1 MTNKTR
7 RLITTV
13 LLVFLLAVSSAEG
26 ARIEGVLFDDTVQID
41 QTRFYLQGTAL
52 LRYMVVLK
60 GYVGA
65 FYLPENID
73 PRRALEDVPRHLV
86 LEYFHAISAVQ
97 FAKATRVTI
106 AENLTA
112 EERRRLAPAIDR
124 LADAYRDVSPKDRYA
139 LTYFPGQGTRLSLND
154 KTLTVIPGADFSRAV
169 FSIWIG
175 PHPIDRSF
183 RDRVLGIDGR

>member
-1 MTNKTR
+1 MTNKSR
-7 RLITTV
+7 RRITTV
-13 LLVFLLAVSSAEG
+13 LLVFSLAVLPADG
-26 ARIEGVLFDDTVQID
+26 AQIEGVLFDDTVQID

-52 LRYMVVLK
+52 LRYLVVFK

-73 PRRALEDVPRHLV
+73 PRRALADVPRHLV
-86 LEYFHAISAVQ
+86 LEYFHAIKASQ
-97 FAKATRVTI
+97 FAKATRLTI

-112 EERRRLAPAIDR
+112 EERKRLAPAIDR
-124 LADAYRDVSPKDRYA
+124 LAGAYRDVTPQDRYA
-139 LTYFPGQGTRLSLND
+139 LTYFPGQGTRLTLND
-154 KTLTVIPGADFSRAV
+154 KTLMVIPGADFSRAV

-175 PHPIDRSF
+175 PHPIDTAF